1 MLWKTVFVKGKDI
14 VYYEAIDTPFYCD
27 YGKNIFW
34 GSNVIININCT
45 FVDNKPIRIG
55 GGCILLPGVTTGEN
69 SVTGD
74 GSVVNRPVPP
84 DCVAAGKPCRGVFLT
99 GNHKGIVGERD
110 TMHWTRKENR

>member
-110 TMHWTRKENR
+110 TML